1 MSSFSSLTLKSAIPQ
16 VFYNSDNSGLITL
29 RLLTGP
35 SAVLINTGEVENVAL
50 LEGNEEEGKFVPI
63 GTNEL

>member
-1 MSSFSSLTLKSAIPQ
+1 MPDS
-16 VFYNSDNSGLITL
+16 
-29 RLLTGP
+29 TGR
-35 SAVLINTGEVENVAL
+35 VENVAL